1 ILVPIS
7 INTGF
12 MCNQYDGIAIL
23 RIPMVFATLLGIT
36 IGLIGFKRS
45 IEKDCLNKL
54 MIIIMLY
61 TFIQVIIAK
70 DFVKYSNFIF
80 LYGSIIMLLSIMKKI
95 EINAQSI
102 LDVINVV
109 AIYNGILSIFQYIT
123 ECKLLP
129 GVWNENIYFSEGANM
144 VKRVVGVVGTNN
156 AAGNFGALLFV
167 IVLYNIIKKRRII
180 DFIAL
185 FCTSIF
191 SILTLTRIGYLA
203 IGVSILIFYFFS
215 NWKKRNG
222 LIVKYFLIIIGII
235 VVGFI
240 ILKFGDKIYNTLF
253 LKRGYTSDYRF
264 TQFEFVIKNLIPDN
278 ILLGVG
284 AGQMNRYIL
293 YNFGYREIDLHSQ
306 YLNVLVEQGVI
317 IFTIFLIFN
326 ILIFKKLLKKYK
338 NNSLERILVVCLFIS
353 NLICSNYNPN
363 QYYLS
368 NNILYFSVMF
378 IILYSDLIEKDYS

>member
-1 ILVPIS
+1 IIFITILVPIS

-240 ILKFGDKIYNTLF
+240 ILKFGDKIY
-253 LKRGYTSDYRF
+253 
-264 TQFEFVIKNLIPDN
+264 
-278 ILLGVG
+278 
-284 AGQMNRYIL
+284 
-293 YNFGYREIDLHSQ
+293 
-306 YLNVLVEQGVI
+306 
-317 IFTIFLIFN
+317 
-326 ILIFKKLLKKYK
+326 
-338 NNSLERILVVCLFIS
+338 
-353 NLICSNYNPN
+353 
-363 QYYLS
+363 
-368 NNILYFSVMF
+368 
-378 IILYSDLIEKDYS
+378 